1 MGQAFLLEP
10 DQLAHAAGHLDGG
23 WGVSRAGRNPV
34 WAGSG
39 PRTPDLTAHSQRLLT
54 YCQPPVAHL
63 YPAPSAPRA
72 DGVAGRLPAEGL
84 PPGLSATSSNQSV
97 PKTSDSAAF
106 YPGLARTPNP
116 LFLPLSLQQA
126 WDTPL
131 PPTLSTL
138 CPASGRASV
147 GPGIPRQR
155 GPVGAE
161 SNGGGWP
168 APPLVLPL
176 GPGPQPGTRRA
187 LRCVCSTKPRAPTC
201 LTRLGAA
208 LGSGGRPGG
217 GGSSPAPCW
226 PSGSAAPPRRPPG
239 WRPSC
244 SCP

>member
-1 MGQAFLLEP
+1 M
-10 DQLAHAAGHLDGG
+10 LA
-23 WGVSRAGRNPV
+23 VIP
-34 WAGSG
+34 SG
-39 PRTPDLTAHSQRLLT
+39 PVQAPGPPTSLHTVRGSSLTVSPPWPTCTPLLP
-54 YCQPPVAHL
+54 PPVQTGWLA
-63 YPAPSAPRA
+63 ASPRK
-72 DGVAGRLPAEGL
+72 GCPRGCRPR
-84 PPGLSATSSNQSV
+84 PQTRSV

-126 WDTPL
+126 WDAPS

-138 CPASGRASV
+138 CPAPGRASV

-176 GPGPQPGTRRA
+176 GPGPQPGTCRA

-226 PSGSAAPPRRPPG
+226 PSGSAAPLRRPPG